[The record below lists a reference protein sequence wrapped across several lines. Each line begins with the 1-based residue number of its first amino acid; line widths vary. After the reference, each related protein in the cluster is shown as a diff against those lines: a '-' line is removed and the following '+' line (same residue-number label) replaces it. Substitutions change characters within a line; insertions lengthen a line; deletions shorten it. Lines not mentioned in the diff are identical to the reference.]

1 MIISCCSWALSG
13 SEQKILEDLASVGL
27 RHIDFRP
34 FDFTSDDMRAYMA
47 EVGLKPTCMATAF
60 GMPDGV
66 ALDSVDSGHRMQALK
81 HTQDALD
88 YAGRLC
94 IDRSYLLPG
103 ETTDADA
110 LDRYQESVTI
120 LADYAQQLNIKL
132 CIEHFPDKALPTVI
146 DTLDFI
152 DRCGHENLYLLFD
165 IGHAQISKES
175 PVEVIKKAG
184 PRLGYVHLDD
194 NDGQSDL
201 HWPLYDGILTENLLK
216 NTLDALGFIQYNGP
230 VSLEI
235 HPTLPN
241 PLAAIQKSFGIIRSF
256 GANT

>member
-13 SEQKILEDLASVGL
+13 PEEKILEDLASVGL
-27 RHIDFRP
+27 RHIDFRS
-34 FDFTSDDMRAYMA
+34 FDFTSDEMRVHMA
-47 EVGLKPTCMATAF
+47 EAGLKPTCMATAF

-66 ALDSVDSGHRMQALK
+66 ALDSVDSVQRLQARN

-88 YAGRLC
+88 YAARLS
-94 IDRSYLLPG
+94 IERAYLLPG
-103 ETTDADA
+103 ETTDTDA
-110 LDRYQESVTI
+110 LSRYQESVTI
-120 LADYAQQLNIKL
+120 LADHAHHLGIKL
-132 CIEHFPDKALPTVI
+132 CIEHFPGKALPTVI

-152 DRCGHENLYLLFD
+152 DRCGHGNLYLLFD

-175 PVEVIKKAG
+175 PAEVIEKAG

-201 HWPLYDGILTENLLK
+201 HWPLYDGVLTEYLLK
-216 NTLDALGFIQYNGP
+216 NALDALGFIQYNGP
-230 VSLEI
+230 VSLEMR
-235 HPTLPN
+235 PTLPN
-241 PLAAIQKSFGIIRSF
+241 PLAAIQKSFEIIRSF